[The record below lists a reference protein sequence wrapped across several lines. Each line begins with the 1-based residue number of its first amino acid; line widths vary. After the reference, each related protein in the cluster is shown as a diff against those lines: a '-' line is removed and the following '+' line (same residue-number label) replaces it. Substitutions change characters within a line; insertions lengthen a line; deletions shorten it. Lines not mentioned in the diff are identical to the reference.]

1 MEEVIL
7 KSLRNEKKKFN
18 GKRAVVLKQINN
30 GGLSVRCCGL
40 PFDVK
45 KHQFKEASE

>member
-7 KSLRNEKKKFN
+7 KSLRNKKKKFN